1 MTTVIDHAIAIP
13 TKQNNVWDMIRDIA
27 QNPKWQ
33 LDCQRVQF
41 LTNSKG
47 GRGTRWRNT
56 TARGKEQV
64 IEIVAWYEGLGY
76 EYRIVDGANFANSRG
91 RIRLQEAPEGTIV
104 QWTYSYDV
112 AGFMGALKNNLG
124 AKRQMDHEI
133 IQGLRNLY
141 GVIKEAKSDERFV
154 PEESKSYLREAPAV
168 EDRAKYQP
176 RHPSKAQEIS
186 PIEDTDAIYKPP
198 KRSTGTVPIISEPP
212 LAEDDTR
219 PNPATQPEA
228 PKPAIPEVSK
238 PQPRAPMNEP
248 DFLRLMPEPMP
259 VASPTPPTPV
269 VPKAEEETAAAP
281 PSLGTD
287 TEAIKLPGS
296 APQAMVEPLS
306 TERDF
311 NKVDTAQI
319 SVFELFGLPKPS
331 ETERVRPIDDSPL
344 ASQPAPSL
352 EPAPLSPAP
361 SLDIPA
367 SELIP
372 PTESSEN
379 IRAAIFADQTPIVPD
394 VEPELKR
401 RTGLRA
407 TLRQRLAPVR
417 VPKGES

>member
-41 LTNSKG
+41 LSTNKG

-64 IEIVAWYEGLGY
+64 IEILAWYEGLGY

-104 QWTYSYDV
+104 QWTFSYEV
-112 AGFMGALKNNLG
+112 TGFMGGLKNSLG
-124 AKRQMDHEI
+124 AKRQMDNEI

-141 GVIKEAKSDERFV
+141 GAIKEAKSDERFV
-154 PEESKSYLREAPAV
+154 PEESKSYLQEAPAV
-168 EDRAKYQP
+168 EERAKYQP

-186 PIEDTDAIYKPP
+186 PVEDAESRYMPP
-198 KRSTGTVPIISEPP
+198 KRSTGTVPRITEPP
-212 LAEDDTR
+212 LAEDDTK
-219 PNPATQPEA
+219 PNPAIQSET
-228 PKPAIPEVSK
+228 PKSLTPDATK
-238 PQPRAPMNEP
+238 PHSRTPLNEP

-259 VASPTPPTPV
+259 LSSPIPAQNA
-269 VPKAEEETAAAP
+269 PKLEEETAAAP
-281 PSLGTD
+281 PSLNIE
-287 TEAIKLPGS
+287 TEIIKAP
-296 APQAMVEPLS
+296 ATPQATVEPLS
-306 TERDF
+306 TDRSVD
-311 NKVDTAQI
+311 KTDTAQI

-331 ETERVRPIDDSPL
+331 ETERVRPIDNPPF
-344 ASQPAPSL
+344 ATPAPTL
-352 EPAPLSPAP
+352 EPAPVSPTPNQEAAP

-367 SELIP
+367 SELLP
-372 PTESSEN
+372 PTESSES

-394 VEPELKR
+394 VEPEAGR
-401 RTGLRA
+401 RRGLRA
-407 TLRQRLAPVR
+407 SLRQRLAPVR
-417 VPKGES
+417 LPK